1 MSTLPLRCE
10 DGDNLGFMTAPS
22 INVSGGRCLYVSA
35 AYELAYAATD
45 GQRIDGFAGTTN
57 ASGLSNPILL
67 QRNGVFNLQD
77 NGDGISAGDLVCT
90 MVGGF
95 VGKITAETA
104 DTHAIGRALADIDAS
119 GYGPVLSYL

>member
-35 AYELAYAATD
+35 SYEMAYAAAD

-57 ASGLSNPILL
+57 ASGLSNPILI
-67 QRNGVFNLQD
+67 QRKGVFNLQD
-77 NGDGISAGDLVCT
+77 SGQGISAGDLVIAK
-90 MVGGF
+90 VGGF
-95 VGKITAETA
+95 IGVVATETA
-104 DTHAIGRALADIDAS
+104 TVQAIGRALADIDAS